1 MYANTASLPTNATK
15 VIGNFV
21 YGVPNQYGDVAVDTI
36 RAERMVSGFS
46 GAEATG
52 LTEWVADMPNLKN
65 GALNNGESG
74 VFNYCS
80 TLSKFVGDLSSLTN
94 GYRMFYYCSA
104 LSEFIGDLSSL
115 ENGVQMFDGFN
126 TIGGCKLNAESV
138 ECILESIPTYTDG
151 THTLGL
157 GIHVDAV
164 ATFNEITGA
173 QLPAT
178 KGSQLNVSY
187 KGWMISVCVS
197 NAD

>member
-1 MYANTASLPTNATK
+1 MYANIASLPTNATK

-21 YGVPNQYGDVAVDTI
+21 YNSDGKAIDTI
-36 RAERMVSGFS
+36 RAERMVSGFY
-46 GAEATG
+46 GYTATA

-65 GALNNGESG
+65 GVLNGNDGTHG
-74 VFNYCS
+74 VFTFCS
-80 TLSKFVGDLSSLTN
+80 RLSKFVGDLSSLTD
-94 GYRMFYYCSA
+94 GYKMFYTCSA
-104 LSEFIGDLSSL
+104 LSEFVGDLSSL
-115 ENGVQMFDGFN
+115 ENGSQMFDGDN
-126 TIGGCKLNAESV
+126 AITGCKLNAESV

-151 THTLGL
+151 THNLGL

-178 KGSQLNVSY
+178 KGSSLNVSY
-187 KGWMISVCVS
+187 KGWTIAVCVS

>member
-1 MYANTASLPTNATK
+1 MYARTASLPTNATK

-21 YGVPNQYGDVAVDTI
+21 YGSDGKVIDTI
-36 RAERMVSGFS
+36 RAERMVSGFY
-46 GAEATG
+46 GYTATG

-65 GALNNGESG
+65 SVLNGGSSG

-80 TLSKFVGDLSSLTN
+80 ALSEFIGDLSSLTD

-126 TIGGCKLNAESV
+126 TINGCKLNAESV

-151 THTLGL
+151 SHNLGL

-178 KGSQLNVSY
+178 KGSILNNVSY
-187 KGWMISVCVS
+187 KGWTIAVCVS